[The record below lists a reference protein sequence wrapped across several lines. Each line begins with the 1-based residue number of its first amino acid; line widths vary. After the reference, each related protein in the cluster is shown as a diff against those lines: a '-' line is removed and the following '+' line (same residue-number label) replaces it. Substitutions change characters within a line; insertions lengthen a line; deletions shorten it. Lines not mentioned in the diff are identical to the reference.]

1 MSKDQD
7 LNGADFL
14 LLLLYLNERE
24 PIKGSVRLMK
34 MIFIFMQEVVPMLK
48 KKGIA
53 FSEDA
58 LPEFSAYNYGPFSRD
73 VYEQVELFKNIGF
86 ISVRNLKA
94 NEEMEEADDWEE
106 QSFVDEMDSQGRFT
120 NNTDGKFMCYSILAF
135 GASYVEKEIRN
146 KLVEGEEELLS
157 AFKSRITN
165 TSIKSLLR
173 YVYTKYPEMTANSL
187 IKDEVLNS

>member
-73 VYEQVELFKNIGF
+73 VYEQVELFKN
-86 ISVRNLKA
+86 